1 MTTRAAHALA
11 AAVLVI
17 VLTGLTPLARQAAG
31 SLVIRGV
38 TLVDGTGRAPLANA
52 TVVVEA
58 GRITQVTSQAVT
70 PPAGAQIIDGKGK
83 FLMPGLIDV
92 HVHLRGGGNR
102 ASEQP
107 ITPEQERNGVRALHT
122 FLYAGVTTVFDAGN
136 QGAFIFALREKAR
149 TGAILSPRILATGGT
164 VTSPGGHG
172 GPFYVEA
179 WPQDRAV
186 LDKHLAGKP
195 DLVKIGQDEH
205 GWGTRPLITQ
215 LQEALLEQI
224 IRYYHSK
231 GIRST
236 IHISN
241 EHNAVE
247 AIYAGVDTLAHPVIQ
262 SPISTSF
269 INLMRTKRVPMASTL
284 TIGES
289 YSRLAEHPEYLDQP
303 LYRDTTDAAEI
314 QRLKTV
320 ESPRQ
325 REDRWAQWMKVMTP
339 VAQDNLKRLNAAGR
353 DIVALGTDRSSGADV
368 HRELELLVGGGIT
381 PADAIVIATRNSAR
395 FLGLLDE
402 IGTIE
407 IGKAADLVL
416 LDADPTADINNA
428 KRIAT
433 VVRGGAIVDRA
444 ALDLPVNAGRSKNRP
459 LH

>member
-1 MTTRAAHALA
+1 MTTRAVRVLA
-11 AAVLVI
+11 TCLLAVVVGLV
-17 VLTGLTPLARQAAG
+17 PSAQQAPVA
-31 SLVIRGV
+31 LVIRGV
-38 TLVDGTGRAPLANA
+38 TLIDGTGRAPVANA

-70 PPAGAQIIDGKGK
+70 PPAGAQVIDGKGK
-83 FLMPGLIDV
+83 FLIPGLIDV
-92 HVHLRGGGNR
+92 HIHLRGGGNR

-122 FLYAGVTTVFDAGN
+122 YLYAGVTTVFDAGN
-136 QGAFIFALREKAR
+136 QGSFIFALREKAR
-149 TGAILSPRILATGGT
+149 AGAIVSPRILATGGT

-172 GPFYVEA
+172 GPFYVES

-186 LDKHLAGKP
+186 LDRHLTGKP

-215 LQEALLEQI
+215 LPGALLEQI
-224 IRYYHSK
+224 IRYYHTK

-262 SPISTSF
+262 SPISAAF

-303 LYRDTTDAAEI
+303 LYRDTMEAAEI

-320 ESPRQ
+320 ESSRQ

-339 VAQDNLKRLNAAGR
+339 VAQENLRRLNAAGR

-381 PADAIVIATRNSAR
+381 PAEAIVIATRNSAR

-407 IGKAADLVL
+407 PGKAADLVL
-416 LDADPTADINNA
+416 LNADPAADINNA
-428 KRIAT
+428 KQIASVIRSG
-433 VVRGGAIVDRA
+433 VVVDRA
-444 ALDLPVNAGRSKNRP
+444 ALDLPVNAGRR
-459 LH
+459 